1 MKFSLVLP
9 REPLSIPVIRRV
21 LGDALHGLGVSHGCA
36 ADILV
41 AVSEAC
47 TNAVRHADT
56 VTRYEVIAGIDED
69 FCVIKVVDAGRG
81 FDVSV
86 QAAPP
91 SDSESGRGIK
101 LMRSLVDDV
110 SFESGPGVGTVVYLQ
125 KRLTWSNEGPM
136 RALERELVPG
146 AR

>member
-9 REPLSIPVIRRV
+9 RETLSIPVIRRV
-21 LGDALHGLGVSHGCA
+21 LGDALDGLGVANGCA

-56 VTRYEVIAGIDED
+56 ATRYEVVASIDENV
-69 FCVIKVVDAGRG
+69 CVVKVTDAGKG
-81 FDVSV
+81 FDLSA
-86 QAAPP
+86 QTGPAA
-91 SDSESGRGIK
+91 DSESGRGIK

-110 SFESGPGVGTVVYLQ
+110 DFESAPGAGTVVYLQ
-125 KRLTWSNEGPM
+125 KRLTWSNGAPIPT
-136 RALERELVPG
+136 LERELVRG

>member
-9 REPLSIPVIRRV
+9 RETLSIPVIRRV
-21 LGDALHGLGVSHGCA
+21 LGDALHGLGVSHGCT

-47 TNAVRHADT
+47 TNAVRHAEKA
-56 VTRYEVIAGIDED
+56 TRYEVITGIDES
-69 FCVIKVVDAGRG
+69 FCVIKVVDAGQG
-81 FDVSV
+81 FDVSA
-86 QAAPP
+86 QTGPAA
-91 SDSESGRGIK
+91 DSESGRGIK

-125 KRLTWSNEGPM
+125 KRLTWSNEAPM
-136 RALERELVPG
+136 RTLERELVRG